1 MTTAIATIRGLRMLR
16 AVASE
21 RTVRRAWPPARDQ
34 LLAGLP
40 R

>member
-1 MTTAIATIRGLRMLR
+1 MLR

-21 RTVRRAWPPARDQ
+21 RAVRRAWSAARDQ

-40 R
+40 QE